1 MYPIFQGWHWSP
13 LTEKMAL
20 LILIVIQIF
29 VPLCCEIHFLDINS
43 MKHGCTMAKL
53 DAMELRMFTESSS
66 HFFELL
72 ALLLL
77 LSCFNYNRAT
87 LLAFLRHFVCVCESV
102 GGVLERPYQI
112 GNGQSCGR
120 WSVQTLGAC
129 TKPSQNS
136 RFISP
141 DNTHTGT
148 DTERQ
153 TPREFSR
160 TSL

>member
-1 MYPIFQGWHWSP
+1 
-13 LTEKMAL
+13 MAL

-120 WSVQTLGAC
+120 
-129 TKPSQNS
+129 
-136 RFISP
+136 
-141 DNTHTGT
+141 
-148 DTERQ
+148 
-153 TPREFSR
+153 
-160 TSL
+160 